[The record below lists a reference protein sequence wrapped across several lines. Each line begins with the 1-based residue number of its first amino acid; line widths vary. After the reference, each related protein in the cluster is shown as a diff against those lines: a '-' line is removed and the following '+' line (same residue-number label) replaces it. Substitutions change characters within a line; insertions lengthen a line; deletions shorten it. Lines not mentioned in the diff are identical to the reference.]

1 MKVLKNKV
9 IEAVSDETGIRLN
22 IKDINI
28 TAVDN
33 NLVIQ
38 LWDED
43 LLNSEY
49 EDESELEEME
59 YAEEIASQL
68 FEEYYDLRERLIE
81 MKIDHL
87 NSKYL
92 PDLNASL
99 IEKLRQN
106 KVVES
111 VIEVLDFE
119 FIDLNASST
128 TAVTSDSRDYPV
140 IALRITDFE
149 DIEHN
154 IKIDAYK
161 DPLILDHDF
170 ITNELIKKIRGKI

>member
-9 IEAVSDETGIRLN
+9 IETVFEETGIRLN
-22 IKDINI
+22 PKDITI
-28 TAVDN
+28 VKEDN
-33 NLVIQ
+33 SLVIQ
-38 LWDED
+38 LWDEE
-43 LLNSEY
+43 LFTSEY
-49 EDESELEEME
+49 EDESETEEE
-59 YAEEIASQL
+59 FAEEIIAQIL
-68 FEEYYDLRERLIE
+68 EEYYDLRERLIE

-106 KVVES
+106 KVVEK

-119 FIDLNASST
+119 FIDLNATT
-128 TAVTSDSRDYPV
+128 TAITSDGRDYPL

-154 IKIDAYK
+154 IRIDAYK
-161 DPLILDHDF
+161 DPLILDHNF
-170 ITNELIKKIRGKI
+170 ITNELLKKIRGKI

>member
-9 IEAVSDETGIRLN
+9 IEAVSEETGIRLN

-28 TAVDN
+28 TAKDN
-33 NLVIQ
+33 NLLIQ
-38 LWDED
+38 LWDEE

-49 EDESELEEME
+49 QSESELEEDG
-59 YAEEIASQL
+59 YAEDIASQL

-92 PDLNASL
+92 PDLNESL
-99 IEKLRQN
+99 IAKLKQN
-106 KVVES
+106 KVVDS
-111 VIEVLDFE
+111 VIDVLDFE
-119 FIDLNASST
+119 FIDLNAT
-128 TAVTSDSRDYPV
+128 TSAITSDGRDYPL

-170 ITNELIKKIRGKI
+170 ITNELLKKIRGKI

>member
-22 IKDINI
+22 PLDLNI
-28 TAVDN
+28 IAEDN
-33 NLVIQ
+33 NLVIR
-38 LWDED
+38 LWDEE

-49 EDESELEEME
+49 EDESELQDEE
-59 YAEEIASQL
+59 YAEEITSQL

-87 NSKYL
+87 NTKYL
-92 PDLNASL
+92 PELNASL
-99 IEKLRQN
+99 IEKLRKN

-119 FIDLNASST
+119 FIDLNAST
-128 TAVTSDSRDYPV
+128 TAITSDGRDYPL

-161 DPLILDHDF
+161 DPLVLDHDF
-170 ITNELIKKIRGKI
+170 ITNELLKKIRGKI